1 MNCTLIN
8 VINDTILENNETV
21 AISVVPSSRDS
32 AVVRVSSSSNES
44 TITIGND
51 DGLYRYNS

>member
-21 AISVVPSSRDS
+21 AISVLPSSRDS
-32 AVVRVSSSSNES
+32 AVVRILSSSNES

-51 DGLYRYNS
+51 DGLYRYN